1 MGNWS
6 KLIGTLVGGL
16 LGLAVN
22 FGLIP
27 DGAITA
33 DVQSALVVLLAA
45 LGTAIFPA
53 NKPPVT

>member
-16 LGLAVN
+16 LGLAIN

-27 DGAITA
+27 DGTITA
-33 DVQSALVVLLAA
+33 DVQSALVVLLAGI
-45 LGTAIFPA
+45 GTALFPP
-53 NKPPVT
+53 NVKPA